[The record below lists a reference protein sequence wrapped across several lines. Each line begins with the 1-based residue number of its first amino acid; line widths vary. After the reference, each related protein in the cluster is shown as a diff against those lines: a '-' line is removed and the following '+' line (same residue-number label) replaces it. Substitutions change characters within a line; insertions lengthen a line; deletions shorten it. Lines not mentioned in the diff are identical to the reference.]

1 MAWGGSRRQAGAS
14 LPVRHAS
21 DHERLRMMQWIR
33 GVAVALVLL
42 AVQAAPGTLQ
52 PKPAALV
59 PLTLGFTALAVLAGV
74 VVASRPRRVRLTLRA
89 MLLVDAT
96 WLAAGA
102 HLTGGAAAS
111 PLHYAIL
118 LHLAA
123 VSLLASW
130 RTGLALAL
138 LDTLLLSGTRVLVD
152 HGVLAETAPAARGGP
167 GQQLVVLLV
176 VLWLVALA
184 TTVLSVLNERELRR
198 RRHDLDAL
206 TALTHRVERSATP
219 ASVAQTLLEGVVSS
233 YGLRRGVVLASP
245 DGSLPLLASFG
256 LEGDAGADPG
266 RPGPSALVAQAHE
279 QGSTVQVLRL
289 DPEAEPWLA
298 RLMDGAG
305 SLLVVPLST
314 DERPLGALVVEP
326 SGRAGAQRRLVG
338 GLQRSASYGAL
349 ALRNAWLLEGVQR
362 LAATDSLTKIANR
375 RSFELTMERELARA
389 TRTSEHVSLVMLD
402 LDHFK
407 RLNDTLGHQGG
418 DEVLR
423 NAAAALVCECR
434 EFDTPAR
441 YGGEEFAVILP
452 GCGPEQAHEIA
463 ERLRR
468 AVAHAPNPL
477 PLTASA
483 GVATFPSH
491 AGDAESLV
499 RAADEALYVSKRAG
513 RDRTTVSQ
521 GVPPEEQVNALIR
534 RAVRERLRSRTART
548 EDEALQ
554 ALVDAQQE
562 RTRREP

>member
-1 MAWGGSRRQAGAS
+1 MVFGGLRREARAS
-14 LPVRHAS
+14 LPVRRAS

-42 AVQAAPGTLQ
+42 AVQTVPGTLQ
-52 PKPAALV
+52 PRPRTLV
-59 PLTLGFTALAVLAGV
+59 PLTLGFTSLAVLAWV
-74 VVASRPRRVRLTLRA
+74 LVALQPRRVRPTLRA
-89 MLLVDAT
+89 MLLVDAA
-96 WLAAGA
+96 WLVWGA
-102 HLTGGAAAS
+102 HLTGGAAS

-130 RTGLALAL
+130 RTGLVLAL
-138 LDTLLLSGTRVLVD
+138 LDTVLLSGTRALVD
-152 HGVLAETAPAARGGP
+152 AGHLAETAPRDGGGP
-167 GQQLVVLLV
+167 GQQLVVFLA

-184 TTVLSVLNERELRR
+184 TMALSVLNERELRR

-233 YGLRRGVVLASP
+233 YGLRRGVVLAGP
-245 DGSLPLLASFG
+245 DGSLPLLASYG
-256 LEGDAGADPG
+256 LEPDAEAEHG
-266 RPGPSALVAQAHE
+266 RPGASAVVEQAHQ
-279 QGSTVQVLRL
+279 QGSTVQVRRL
-289 DPEAEPWLA
+289 DPEADPWLA
-298 RLMDGAG
+298 RLMAGAG
-305 SLLVVPLST
+305 SLLVVPLSM
-314 DERPLGALVVEP
+314 DRRPLGALVVEP
-326 SGRAGAQRRLVG
+326 SGRPSSHRRLVG

-362 LAATDSLTKIANR
+362 LAATDGLTKIANR
-375 RSFELTMERELARA
+375 RSFELTLERELARA
-389 TRTSEHVSLVMLD
+389 TRTAEHVSLVMVD

-423 NAAAALVCECR
+423 NAAAALACECR
-434 EFDTPAR
+434 EFDTAAR
-441 YGGEEFAVILP
+441 YGGEEFAVVLP
-452 GCGPEQAHEIA
+452 GCGPEQALEIA

-468 AVAHAPNPL
+468 AVAEAPNPL

-483 GVATFPSH
+483 GVATFPAH

-513 RDRTTVSQ
+513 RDRTTVSH

-534 RAVRERLRSRTART
+534 RAVRERLRNRPARSD
-548 EDEALQ
+548 DEALQ
-554 ALVDAQQE
+554 ALFDAQQE
-562 RTRREP
+562 PTLRDP